1 MNTVKIMITGSS
13 PRTVNFQPG
22 ETLSDLVA
30 RLSSSDF
37 PLNKVHSWYA
47 DSTPVA
53 SAQTLSLRSGMVLA
67 GAPKVDGGNR

>member
-1 MNTVKIMITGSS
+1 MNTVKIMITGSAS
-13 PRTVNFQPG
+13 RTVNFEPG

-30 RLSSSDF
+30 RMSSSDF

-47 DSTPVA
+47 DSAPVA
-53 SAQTLSLRSGMVLA
+53 SAQTLTLRANMVLA